1 MTPSERRFR
10 HRIKSEDAAMYRRF
24 ARECPIRPWA
34 DEYEQLAKLREAE
47 AAALAQETDHVHH

>member
-24 ARECPIRPWA
+24 ARECPVRPWA
-34 DEYEQLAKLREAE
+34 DEYDQIAKRLEAE
-47 AAALAQETDHVHH
+47 AAALAQEKETVQ